1 MAVGGRCGDG
11 KLGESKWL
19 TLTGWASD
27 LQQID
32 CQMLL
37 IAFAKNTCSTC
48 SGLQTKGFL
57 NHLNGG
63 IFE

>member
-1 MAVGGRCGDG
+1 
-11 KLGESKWL
+11 
-19 TLTGWASD
+19 
-27 LQQID
+27 
-32 CQMLL
+32 MLL